1 MLAAHLARAPWC
13 GALGEGTSVQV
24 LNIHERRVEEGVV
37 VERLQEYKQCK
48 NTTVFNTT
56 LFFIM
61 EPNLHGF
68 LLSYVA
74 HSIF

>member
-13 GALGEGTSVQV
+13 GALREETRVQV

-37 VERLQEYKQCK
+37 VERPQEYKQCK
-48 NTTVFNTT
+48 NTTVFNTA

-61 EPNLHGF
+61 EPNLHKF
-68 LLSYVA
+68 LLSCVT